1 MKIDRLIAILTTLLQ
16 KDKVTAAYL
25 AEKFEVSER
34 TILRD
39 IDTLNRAGIPII
51 TTQGSGGGIAVS
63 DNYKIDKTLLS
74 SEDLQ
79 SILSGL
85 RGLDS
90 ISDTNKY
97 KLLIDKLSA
106 DTSDTLNIDSH
117 IIIDLSM
124 WDKSAFADKIHLIK
138 NAIENRMKIS
148 FRYFSPNGESERV
161 IEPYHIVF
169 QWSSWYVWGYCIN
182 RGDYRMFKLSRMTEL
197 ECTNEHC
204 ENRTVPEYT
213 CDKLRHTK
221 GEIKSIV
228 KFDDSVKWRIIDEF
242 GADFLKYNENG
253 EIEITFTW
261 SDVPSFYRYILTF
274 GDMAEIIS
282 PPEYRREFLE
292 LLKKIQKNYKI

>member
-90 ISDTNKY
+90 ISDTKELFQNNLY
-97 KLLIDKLSA
+97 TWFNDIIPFFVR
-106 DTSDTLNIDSH
+106 TQVLN
-117 IIIDLSM
+117 
-124 WDKSAFADKIHLIK
+124 
-138 NAIENRMKIS
+138 
-148 FRYFSPNGESERV
+148 
-161 IEPYHIVF
+161 
-169 QWSSWYVWGYCIN
+169 
-182 RGDYRMFKLSRMTEL
+182 
-197 ECTNEHC
+197 
-204 ENRTVPEYT
+204 
-213 CDKLRHTK
+213 
-221 GEIKSIV
+221 V
-228 KFDDSVKWRIIDEF
+228 K
-242 GADFLKYNENG
+242 
-253 EIEITFTW
+253 
-261 SDVPSFYRYILTF
+261 
-274 GDMAEIIS
+274 
-282 PPEYRREFLE
+282 
-292 LLKKIQKNYKI
+292 